1 MGWLKKIA
9 KYFLN
14 RNITVK
20 LNYFLDEFI
29 PPIVRDSWLMYP
41 FFLLLFGNK
50 ARLIMDFKR
59 KLPFLTEEDIRKYYE
74 IVGGINRE
82 TDLNSQ
88 CMDFIL
94 QNIVGNVIL
103 DVGCGKGYLISRI
116 AATYPQLTI
125 YGVDIL
131 AEEHKKGNITFVQGF
146 ADNLPFEDRM
156 FDTVICTHVLEH
168 IIDLD
173 KAISELHRVA
183 RRRVIIVV
191 PRQREYIYTPDLHV
205 HFFPYEHDL
214 YLRLRINRDKA
225 KIMNLGGDF
234 LIIED
239 ISGLI

>member
-1 MGWLKKIA
+1 MGWQKKIA

-20 LNYFLDEFI
+20 LNYLLDEFM

-41 FFLLLFGNK
+41 CCWLLFGNK
-50 ARLIMDFKR
+50 ARVIMDFKS
-59 KLPFLTEEDIRKYYE
+59 KLPFLTEDDIKKYYE
-74 IVGGINRE
+74 IVGGINRK

-88 CMDFIL
+88 CIDFIL

-103 DVGCGKGYLISRI
+103 DVGCGRGYLVNQLSK
-116 AATYPQLTI
+116 AYPKSII
-125 YGVDIL
+125 YGVDVI
-131 AEEHKKGNITFVQGF
+131 AEERKEDNITFVQGF
-146 ADNLPFEDRM
+146 ADNLPFEDGM

-168 IIDLD
+168 VIDLK
-173 KAISELHRVA
+173 KAISEVRRVA
-183 RRRVIIVV
+183 RKRVIIVV

-214 YLRLRINRDKA
+214 YLKLKINRQKTR
-225 KIMNLGGDF
+225 IMKLGGDF

-239 ISGLI
+239 VSQV